1 MPMSEVTLDSMD
13 TELRVPSSR
22 SGAATPGPT
31 AAWTWTRASVMITAA
46 ILAIG
51 VGLRI
56 YSAFAFPFDQDELY
70 TIMESRDLFDT
81 VLKPGIEGRP
91 LYYLI
96 QHPLLALPNT
106 EAMLRLLPTIF
117 GVLGLLVTMV
127 AARTLVGPVAA
138 ISALLL
144 ASLSP
149 WHLYTS
155 GTARYFSLVFLLA
168 AVVTWRLP
176 IAVERDRARD
186 FLIVLATLMVGTAT
200 HPSFVFPA
208 AALALSVT
216 LMRREGALRWHWP
229 SKRAWTFLW
238 GPYAAFLAVA
248 YLALKLSAQE
258 SALRNWGG
266 RGLLATLRLV
276 PAIFEWTTLPVV
288 ALALAGAAL
297 LLVARDARRQAGLMA
312 LLTPVVTML
321 TLFVLSF
328 RTDVYA
334 DYAVGMLPIAF
345 VAAGGAVQLLYER
358 LRRGGA
364 AGAALV
370 LLVTVAGGLPSTV
383 SYLSDGSRFDYRPA
397 FDRINRE
404 GPQLPVLTWPRV
416 IQMRY
421 APALRGFELNV
432 PTARRDSLLESSGE
446 LWAVVSVKRYGIA
459 GDDSGELGQW
469 LIDRC
474 RMVDGHERPR
484 LDYRLYRVNL
494 WRCNREW

>member
-1 MPMSEVTLDSMD
+1 MQMSEVTLESMASERL
-13 TELRVPSSR
+13 TPSGLQAIAPAAEAKSRWTRGVMLATVTIFMIGIGLRV
-22 SGAATPGPT
+22 
-31 AAWTWTRASVMITAA
+31 
-46 ILAIG
+46 
-51 VGLRI
+51 

-117 GVLGLLVTMV
+117 GVLGLVVTMA
-127 AARTLVGPVAA
+127 AARTLVGPIAG

-144 ASLSP
+144 AALSP

-168 AVVTWRLP
+168 GIVTWRLP
-176 IAVERDRARD
+176 VAIERDRARD
-186 FLIVLATLMVGTAT
+186 FLIVLITLVVGTAT

-229 SKRAWTFLW
+229 TRRAWSYLW
-238 GPYAAFLAVA
+238 GPYAAFLVVA

-276 PAIFEWTTLPVV
+276 PAIFEWTTLPVI
-288 ALALAGAAL
+288 ALALAGAT
-297 LLVARDARRQAGLMA
+297 LLVVSRDARRHVGLMA
-312 LLTPVVTML
+312 LVTPLVTML

-334 DYAVGMLPIAF
+334 DYAVGMLPVTF

-358 LRRGGA
+358 LRSGRA
-364 AGAALV
+364 AGAV
-370 LLVTVAGGLPSTV
+370 LLLAVGVAGGLPSTV

-397 FDRINRE
+397 FARITRE
-404 GPQLPVLTWPRV
+404 APQRPVLTWPRV

-432 PTARRDSLLESSGE
+432 PTARRDSLLDSSGQ

-469 LIDRC
+469 LIERC
-474 RMVDGHERPR
+474 RMVESHERPR

-494 WRCNREW
+494 WRCDREW